1 MRGRLLAWLLFQAHP
16 VEIPYDG
23 IDQDADGAD
32 LVDIDGDGHASVLT
46 AGGTDC
52 DDRRAWVH
60 PGAWD
65 APGDRVDADCDGDDP
80 DGPWVRPR
88 WRRRIRGRG
97 RPSPL

>member
-1 MRGRLLAWLLFQAHP
+1 MSFEGELL
-16 VEIPYDG
+16 EICT
-23 IDQDADGAD
+23 ADGKGTPKQPIERATL
-32 LVDIDGDGHASVLT
+32 LVDHGIDGDGHASVLT